1 MKKELENNIRELS
14 EIFARNV
21 NILRDTPF
29 PDLTEEV
36 QDKLIEGTERA
47 VALELALRAELN
59 ASEDSNFYA
68 ELIEFTKKEG
78 SDATKAM
85 EDVLPFYDAF
95 MENLS
100 DMGVSSGTCATVDAT
115 EEALEKTRKQFDAP
129 SGP

>member
-14 EIFARNV
+14 EIFASNV
-21 NILRDTPF
+21 NILRGTPF
-29 PDLTEEV
+29 PNLTEEV

-47 VALELALRAELN
+47 VVLELALRAELKV
-59 ASEDSNFYA
+59 SEDSNFYA
-68 ELIEFTKKEG
+68 ELIQFTKKEG

-85 EDVLPFYDAF
+85 EDVLPFFDAF

-100 DMGVSSGTCATVDAT
+100 DMGVSSGTCPTVDAT
-115 EEALEKTRKQFDAP
+115 GEALEKTRQQFDAP

>member
-21 NILRDTPF
+21 NILRDAPLA
-29 PDLTEEV
+29 DLTDEV

-47 VALELALRAELN
+47 VVLEMALRAELN

-85 EDVLPFYDAF
+85 EDVLPFFDAF

-100 DMGVSSGTCATVDAT
+100 DMGVSSGSCPTVDAT
-115 EEALEKTRKQFDAP
+115 EEALDKTRKQFDAP